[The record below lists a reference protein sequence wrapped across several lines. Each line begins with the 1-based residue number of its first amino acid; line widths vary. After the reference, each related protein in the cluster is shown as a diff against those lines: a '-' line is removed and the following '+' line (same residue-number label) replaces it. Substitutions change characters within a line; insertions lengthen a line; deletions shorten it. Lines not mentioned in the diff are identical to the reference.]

1 MLLKLTSFTPLAYP
15 LVAAAG
21 GGSGGGGS
29 GGVGGSGGAAGNGG
43 ILLRFDVPAAY
54 GSLGALFP
62 YPSLYAAFLSPAAGG
77 GEVQCPVGSIIVAP
91 QR

>member
-21 GGSGGGGS
+21 GGSTITGGGGS
-29 GGVGGSGGAAGNGG
+29 GGSSGG
-43 ILLRFDVPAAY
+43 IQLRFDVPAAY
-54 GSLGALFP
+54 GSLGTLFQ
-62 YPSLYAAFLSPAAGG
+62 YPPLYAAFLSPPAGG
-77 GEVQCPVGSIIVAP
+77 GEVHCPVSSIAVAP